1 MIDLH
6 THSTIS
12 DGALTPTQLV
22 QAAAQNGCR
31 LLALTDHDHTGG
43 LAEARAEAARYGI
56 QFINGAEISVTWRH
70 RTIHIVALDFDEHNN
85 SLQTLLA
92 QVRQG
97 RIARLHQIAAKLAKH
112 GIAGATEGALA
123 LAANPEMVSRTHIAD
138 WLVQQGHA
146 RNKQQAFTRYLGDGK
161 SASVRHQWAELPA
174 AIAAI
179 QDAGGIAVIAHPMRY
194 NLSATTPKPP
204 PATACSPAQ
213 AAISTAP
220 TITAAACSA
229 YAPSYPASANPF
241 GRTLNSHLGSLKTKN
256 HASARLAS
264 KP

>member
-43 LAEARAEAARYGI
+43 LAEARAEAARHGI

-112 GIAGATEGALA
+112 GITGAAEGALA
-123 LAANPEMVSRTHIAD
+123 LAANPEMV
-138 WLVQQGHA
+138 
-146 RNKQQAFTRYLGDGK
+146 
-161 SASVRHQWAELPA
+161 
-174 AIAAI
+174 
-179 QDAGGIAVIAHPMRY
+179 
-194 NLSATTPKPP
+194 
-204 PATACSPAQ
+204 
-213 AAISTAP
+213 
-220 TITAAACSA
+220 
-229 YAPSYPASANPF
+229 
-241 GRTLNSHLGSLKTKN
+241 
-256 HASARLAS
+256 
-264 KP
+264 